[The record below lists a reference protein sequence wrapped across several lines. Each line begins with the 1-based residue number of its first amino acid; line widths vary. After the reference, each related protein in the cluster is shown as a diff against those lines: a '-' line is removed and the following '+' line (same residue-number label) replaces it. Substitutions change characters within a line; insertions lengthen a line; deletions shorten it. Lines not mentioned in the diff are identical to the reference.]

1 MIVSSPK
8 IKLVEKDEIKNNEEK
23 FAETFNT
30 FFANIVPNIRIL
42 LYQDTHFV
50 GRVDLVVG
58 DDPIFYILVK

>member
-1 MIVSSPK
+1 MIVSSRK
-8 IKLVEKDEIKNNEEK
+8 LKLVEKDEIKNNEEK

-42 LYQDTHFV
+42 LNQDTHFA
-50 GRVDLVVG
+50 GRVDPVVG